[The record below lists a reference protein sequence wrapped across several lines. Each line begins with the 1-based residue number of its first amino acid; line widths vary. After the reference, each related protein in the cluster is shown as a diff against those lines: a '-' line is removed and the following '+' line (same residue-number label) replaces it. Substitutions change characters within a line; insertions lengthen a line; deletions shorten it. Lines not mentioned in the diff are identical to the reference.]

1 MKFLAFVTLFL
12 VSSHFAVA
20 QESHYHKG
28 LRSQADN
35 DKMGTVGAD
44 PQFSGGG
51 MYWSRVRNV
60 DDVAITHETHEDT
73 VARIRDFT
81 AYCQKAYDAYEAK
94 DYYHTIVYGDSALKK
109 RYHTPD
115 LYYFMGVSFEHYSD
129 YKNADW
135 AYKMA
140 MKSGYNKAFSE
151 YPEFQA
157 RMKQYKADEK
167 QRKKEEKRKA
177 KAEQKRLKDH

>member
-1 MKFLAFVTLFL
+1 MKFIAFVILFL
-12 VSSHFAVA
+12 VACHFAVA

-35 DKMGTVGAD
+35 DKMGTVG
-44 PQFSGGG
+44 
-51 MYWSRVRNV
+51 V
-60 DDVAITHETHEDT
+60 
-73 VARIRDFT
+73 
-81 AYCQKAYDAYEAK
+81 
-94 DYYHTIVYGDSALKK
+94 
-109 RYHTPD
+109 
-115 LYYFMGVSFEHYSD
+115 MGVSFEHYSD

-140 MKSGYNKAFSE
+140 MKSGYTKAFGE
-151 YPEFQA
+151 YPAFQA

-177 KAEQKRLKDH
+177 KAAKKRLKEN

>member
-1 MKFLAFVTLFL
+1 MKSLAFVILFL
-12 VSSHFAVA
+12 VACHFAVA

-44 PQFSGGG
+44 PHFNGGG
-51 MYWSRVRNV
+51 IYWSRVRNV

-81 AYCQKAYDAYEAK
+81 KLCQKAYDAYEAK

-115 LYYFMGVSFEHYSD
+115 LYYFMGVSFEHFGD
-129 YKNADW
+129 YENADW
-135 AYKMA
+135 AYKHA
-140 MKSGYNKAFSE
+140 MKSGYTKVPGA
-151 YPEFQA
+151 YPEFKE

-167 QRKKEEKRKA
+167 QYRKEQKRKA
-177 KAEQKRLKDH
+177 KAEKKRLKEH